1 MARWLTIIL
10 ITAGVILVSV
20 SLYQIFEG
28 KKDVSVAMKEAET
41 IVSQS
46 KNQIETQEEVVFT
59 PEPNDVIGIISIP
72 KLNKELPIIAGT
84 EEEQLKRGVGHFS
97 GSKFPGQDG
106 QIVLSGHRDTVF
118 TGLGDLIEGDEII
131 LKMEYGTYTYYLQK
145 TYIVDAD
152 DLTVIDPTIDEE
164 VLTLTTCYPFRYVGD
179 APERYIIDAVRK

>member
-1 MARWLTIIL
+1 MIIL
-10 ITAGVILVSV
+10 ISAGVILISI
-20 SLYQIFEG
+20 SLYEIFEG

-41 IVSQS
+41 IVPQS
-46 KNQIETQEEVVFT
+46 KNQDEIETQEEIVFN
-59 PEPNDVIGIISIP
+59 PYPSDVIGIISIP
-72 KLNKELPIIAGT
+72 RLNKELPIIAGT
-84 EEEQLKRGVGHFS
+84 DDEQLKRGVGHFI

-131 LKMEYGTYTYYLQK
+131 LKMEYGTYTYYLQR